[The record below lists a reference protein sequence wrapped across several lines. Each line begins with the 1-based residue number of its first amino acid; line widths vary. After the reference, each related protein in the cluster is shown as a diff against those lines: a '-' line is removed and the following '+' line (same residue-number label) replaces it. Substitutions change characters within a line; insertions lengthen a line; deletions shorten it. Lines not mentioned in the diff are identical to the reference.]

1 LGHLTENEKMKKLI
15 LKWLGL
21 DNVLRFDD
29 SDFIDDCVT
38 SLLSRSYDLEGLVS
52 KFEDLQGNF
61 EDGEYRWDNTADVV
75 ESIVDVDELIYK
87 DDIQEL
93 KDKMADFQDAIN
105 TVEAIDDRLTEMIA
119 GYVLEVNLVKD
130 DYLREDFR

>member
-1 LGHLTENEKMKKLI
+1 MKKLI

-38 SLLSRSYDLEGLVS
+38 SLLARSYDLEGLVS

-93 KDKMADFQDAIN
+93 KDKMADFQNAIN

>member
-1 LGHLTENEKMKKLI
+1 MKKLI

>member
-1 LGHLTENEKMKKLI
+1 MKKLI

-38 SLLSRSYDLEGLVS
+38 SLLARRYDLDGLVS
-52 KFEDLQGNF
+52 KFEDLQGSF
-61 EDGEYRWDNTADVV
+61 EDKEYRWDDMADKV
-75 ESIVDVDELIYK
+75 EYFEADDYITK
-87 DDIQEL
+87 DEL

>member
-1 LGHLTENEKMKKLI
+1 MKKLI
-15 LKWLGL
+15 QKWLGVDNMLGL
-21 DNVLRFDD
+21 DDVE
-29 SDFIDDCVT
+29 DCITGV
-38 SLLSRSYDLEGLVS
+38 LSRRYDLDGLVS
-52 KFEDLQGNF
+52 KFEDLQGSF
-61 EDGEYRWDNTADVV
+61 EDGEYRWDSTADVV

>member
-1 LGHLTENEKMKKLI
+1 MKKLI

-52 KFEDLQGNF
+52 KFEDLQGSF
-61 EDGEYRWDNTADVV
+61 EDKEYRWDDMADKV
-75 ESIVDVDELIYK
+75 EYFEADDYITK
-87 DDIQEL
+87 DEL

>member
-1 LGHLTENEKMKKLI
+1 MKKLI

-38 SLLSRSYDLEGLVS
+38 SLLARNYDLEGLVS

>member
-1 LGHLTENEKMKKLI
+1 MGHLTENEKMKKLI

>member
-1 LGHLTENEKMKKLI
+1 MKKLI

-130 DYLREDFR
+130 DYLREDFRWDSILYTIL

>member
-1 LGHLTENEKMKKLI
+1 MKKLI

-38 SLLSRSYDLEGLVS
+38 SLLARRYDLEGLVS
-52 KFEDLQGNF
+52 KFEDLQGSF
-61 EDGEYRWDNTADVV
+61 EDGEYRWDSTADVV

-93 KDKMADFQDAIN
+93 KDKLDQ
-105 TVEAIDDRLTEMIA
+105 VQELDDRLTQLVA
-119 GYVLEVNLVKD
+119 GYRLDVQLIKE
-130 DYLREDFR
+130 EF

>member
-1 LGHLTENEKMKKLI
+1 MKKLI

-93 KDKMADFQDAIN
+93 KDKMADFQNAIN